1 MIVRDLILNFCLLTT
16 FMFFFGNFIFNIERK
31 LKNDTGYKWKVGL
44 FQGILGV
51 ILIYFGSQ
59 IESHS
64 ITDFR
69 PIAILVASYFGGPFS
84 GIITTLMV
92 ILARLLFHAPPGI
105 LLEVTVSIFIISLV
119 SFITNRY
126 LKNYWINWLTS
137 VTCTNIIIFI
147 YFAFMRHLPID
158 TVVLPYCLAYEI
170 CGLFIA
176 VKMYYLSNAQ
186 ILRQQFDALQR
197 DLLEILHSQAGFT
210 FKLKKENGRARYA
223 IAGGKLLHK
232 IGIPPEELLGK
243 EIEEVPYF
251 PKPLLE
257 ELQIQHEKVWGGQ
270 AVSYEVEM
278 ANVTILLSLKPIF
291 AEKEVQAIIGSA
303 IDISA
308 RKRSEQQLA
317 ESEELYRTLVESSQN
332 FVFRFDLE
340 GMITSINQKV
350 RDVFK
355 VHTDKIGSF
364 RDLLP
369 PGEHLDIFDYYFH
382 KAIFEGLV
390 QRFECTFEVD
400 NQEYEFDVVFS
411 PNYVNQTITSITG
424 TMHDVT
430 DIKKRKQADE
440 ANQAKSEF
448 LARMSHEIRTPI
460 SGVIGLSELLQKTEM
475 SNLQQDYLRKI
486 LSSSRTLLGI
496 INDVLDFSKI
506 ESGKIDLEQEEFNI
520 HEMMQELSDMLSV
533 LIGPKQL
540 KVVIDT
546 SPDIPDTMIGDVMR
560 IEQILINLIN
570 NAIKFTEEGYIYVKA
585 EPVYYEED
593 VIHIEFSVED
603 TGIGLS
609 AEQIH
614 KLFKPFSQVGYTRGH
629 KSGGTGLG
637 LSICKYFVELMG
649 GFMKVDSCPGKGSK
663 FSFVLPFEQGDC
675 HPKSKR
681 TNYMDFAQRTILV
694 IENNPLV
701 KFSLSNMLE
710 SMNFQVSSCAHY
722 EDVDRNDL
730 VNFDVILADICA
742 AEEWSELR
750 GWLQAEGDV
759 PAAARLVAVATP
771 IVRDQLLQ
779 VQPECEQPDA
789 IILMPVNRIGLCHI
803 LSSLFEDEIPQDSLQ
818 LSELAGRPCDKVTH
832 ILLAEDNEINQL
844 VVSEQLKSHGYSVT
858 IAQNGFEVLKHL
870 IQQQWDVVVMD
881 IHMPE
886 MDGIE
891 TTKVI
896 REDHRFNQLPIIA
909 LTAGV
914 VKEEH
919 EMYYRIGMNEVLTK
933 PLEIDKLI
941 AAIHRFTDQ
950 KNHADP
956 TSDRKTAEL
965 KQIKGIDIASLQRR
979 IDGKEKIMFHM
990 FKMFQR
996 DYSFFMEQL
1005 KDTLSRHNVDQA
1017 KRMIHTL
1024 KGVAGNISAL
1034 ELFMAAGALEKSIDK
1049 EESYEVH
1056 IKLLERELD
1065 LVLTSLQ
1072 PFLSSWR
1079 G

>member
-1 MIVRDLILNFCLLTT
+1 MFVRDLILNFCLLTT

-31 LKNDTGYKWKVGL
+31 MKNDTAYKWKVGL

-64 ITDFR
+64 VTDFR
-69 PIAILVASYFGGPFS
+69 PIAILVASYFGGPLS
-84 GIITTLMV
+84 ALITTLMV
-92 ILARLLFHAPPGI
+92 ILARLLFPSSSEI
-105 LLEVTVSIFIISLV
+105 MFEVSVAISIISLV
-119 SFITNRY
+119 SFITNRFI
-126 LKNYWINWLTS
+126 KNYWINWLTS
-137 VTCTNIIIFI
+137 VTWTNIIIFI
-147 YFAFMRHLPID
+147 YFAFMRHFHID
-158 TVVLPYCLAYEI
+158 SFVLPYCLTYEV

-176 VKMYYLSNAQ
+176 VKMYYLRNAQ
-186 ILRQQFDALQR
+186 ILRQKFDALQK
-197 DLLEILHSQAGFT
+197 DLLEVLYSQAGFT
-210 FKLKKENGRARYA
+210 FKLKKENGRAQYA
-223 IAGGKLLHK
+223 MAGGKLLHE

-251 PKPLLE
+251 PEPLLE
-257 ELQIQHEKVWGGQ
+257 LLQIQHDKVWKGQ
-270 AVSYEVEM
+270 PVSYEVEI
-278 ANVTILLSLKPIF
+278 ANYTILLSLKPIF
-291 AEKEVQAIIGSA
+291 AKNEVQAIIGSG
-303 IDISA
+303 IDITS
-308 RKRSEQQLA
+308 RKRSEEQLA

-340 GMITSINQKV
+340 GMITSMNQKV
-350 RDVFK
+350 RDVFR
-355 VHTDKIGSF
+355 VNPDRIGSF
-364 RDLLP
+364 YDLLP
-369 PGEHLDIFDYYFH
+369 AGEHLDIFDFYFH
-382 KAIFEGLV
+382 KSVHEGV
-390 QRFECTFEVD
+390 TQRFECIFQID
-400 NQEYEFDVVFS
+400 NHDYEFDVIFC

-440 ANQAKSEF
+440 ANHAKSEF

-475 SNLQQDYLRKI
+475 SSLQQDYLRKI

-546 SPDIPDTMIGDVMR
+546 SADIPETIIGDLMR

-570 NAIKFTEEGYIYVKA
+570 NAIKFTDEGYIYVKA
-585 EPVYYEED
+585 EPVYDEED

-614 KLFKPFSQVGYTRGH
+614 KLFKPFTQVGYTRSH

-649 GFMKVDSCPGKGSK
+649 GSMKVTSCPGQGSK
-663 FSFVLPFEQGDC
+663 FSFILPFEQGNC
-675 HPKSKR
+675 SLLAKR
-681 TNYMDFAQRTILV
+681 TNYLDFEQRSTLV
-694 IENNPLV
+694 IENNPLIRL
-701 KFSLSNMLE
+701 SISNMLE
-710 SMNFQVSSCAHY
+710 SMNFQVCGCASD
-722 EDVDRNDL
+722 EEMDMNAL
-730 VNFDVILADICA
+730 ASLDVILADVSA
-742 AEEWSELR
+742 PEEWSKLR
-750 GWLQAEGDV
+750 QGLQASENYS
-759 PAAARLVAVATP
+759 ATTRLVAVATP
-771 IVRDQLLQ
+771 IVRDQMIQ
-779 VQPECEQPDA
+779 VLPASEQPDA
-789 IILMPVNRIGLCHI
+789 IILMPINRIGICQT
-803 LSSLFEDEIPQDSLQ
+803 LSTLFEDEISEDSCQEIEHLSKPQ
-818 LSELAGRPCDKVTH
+818 EKVPH

-844 VVSEQLKSHGYSVT
+844 VVSEQLNSHGYSVT
-858 IAQNGFEVLKHL
+858 IAQNGFEVLKYL
-870 IQQQWDVVVMD
+870 IQKKWDVVVMD

-891 TTKVI
+891 TTKII
-896 REDHRFNQLPIIA
+896 REDHRFDQLPIIA
-909 LTAGV
+909 LTAGA
-914 VKEEH
+914 VKQEH

-941 AAIHRFTDQ
+941 AAIHKCSDQQGRTDQ
-950 KNHADP
+950 
-956 TSDRKTAEL
+956 TSDRKKSDL
-965 KQIKGIDIASLQRR
+965 KQIKGIDIAALQHR

-990 FKMFQR
+990 FRMFQR
-996 DYSFFMEQL
+996 DYCIYMEQL
-1005 KDTLSRHNVDQA
+1005 KATLTRQNIDHAQQ
-1017 KRMIHTL
+1017 MLHTL

-1034 ELFMAAGALEKSIDK
+1034 GLFMAAAALEKSIEN
-1049 EESYEVH
+1049 EEAYEEH
-1056 IKLLERELD
+1056 IEMLERELD
-1065 LVLTSLQ
+1065 VVLTSIQ
-1072 PFLSSWR
+1072 SYLSSWR